1 MTHDPLRAKTRVVTL
16 AGLGAFVGIAL
27 ASGLGWTVGGRPA
40 MPTLDERPTVA
51 ASEVQPALD
60 LSEAFTNL
68 ADAVTPGVVRIEATR
83 RVPRTQARG
92 FPGIPGVPEEFWR
105 QFRFPDGSEPNEEQ
119 RQEDALASAVGS
131 GFVVSPDGYV
141 LTNTHVVEG
150 AEEVTVWFPDKRSLG
165 ATVVGV
171 DPFTDV
177 AVVKVEPDAPLP
189 SMSLGD
195 SDDVKV
201 GEWVLAV
208 GNPGIGT
215 TRRLDFTV
223 TAGIVSARGRPLD
236 LIRRDLYTDPRYG
249 DQASRW
255 AIEDFIQTDAVIN
268 PGNSGG
274 PMVNLQGQV
283 IGINTAILSTTGAFQ
298 GYGFAVPINIARN
311 VMEDIVEYGR
321 VRRPRI
327 GVEIV
332 DATSADA
339 DVYGLPSVSG
349 VLVQNVLSDGPAA
362 GVLMPEDVIVAI
374 EGEPV
379 GYTGEL
385 QAAVAEY
392 GPGDELTLTV
402 YRRGTPV
409 SLSVRLDEARISN
422 TVARVAE
429 REVRDEARLGI
440 SVALVDGEEAW
451 ELGYDSGGIIL
462 TEVLRGSAAERYN
475 AGRFVG
481 WRLVS
486 IGGTEVDTPEEVSDA
501 LAGVQGNEA
510 VSLRFEDAEGRR
522 GVANVRMPR

>member
-1 MTHDPLRAKTRVVTL
+1 MTTYDPLRAKARVITL
-16 AGLGAFVGIAL
+16 TGLGAFLGIAL
-27 ASGLGWTVGGRPA
+27 ASGLGWIPNDGRT
-40 MPTLDERPTVA
+40 MPTVDEGA
-51 ASEVQPALD
+51 AVSASDVQPALD

-68 ADAVTPGVVRIEATR
+68 ADAVTPSVVRIEATR
-83 RVPRTQARG
+83 RVPRAQARAI
-92 FPGIPGVPEEFWR
+92 PGIPEQFWR
-105 QFRFPDGSEPNEEQ
+105 EFRFPGDSPPDDQ
-119 RQEDALASAVGS
+119 RDQGDALASAVGS
-131 GFVVSPDGYV
+131 GFVVSADGYV

-150 AEEVTVWFPDKRSLG
+150 AEDVTVWFPDKRSLG

-177 AVVKVEPDAPLP
+177 AVVKVEPEAPLP

-195 SDDVKV
+195 SDEVRV

-236 LIRRDLYTDPRYG
+236 LIRRDLYADPRYG

-274 PMVNLQGQV
+274 PMVNLKGQV

-339 DVYGLPSVSG
+339 DVYGLPAVSG
-349 VLVQNVLSDGPAA
+349 VLVQNVVADGPAE

-374 EGEPV
+374 GGETI
-379 GYTGEL
+379 GYAGEL

-392 GPGDELTLTV
+392 RPGDEITLTV
-402 YRRGTPV
+402 YREGAPID
-409 SLSVRLDEARISN
+409 LSIRLDEVRIDNISE
-422 TVARVAE
+422 RVAE

-440 SVALVDGEEAW
+440 TVAFVSGEEAQ
-451 ELGYDSGGIIL
+451 ELGYDSDGVIL
-462 TEVLRGSAAERYN
+462 TAVMRGSVAERYN

-481 WRLVS
+481 WMLVS
-486 IGGTEVDTPEEVSDA
+486 VNGAEVATPKDVSDA
-501 LAGVQGNEA
+501 LGDVEGNDA
-510 VSLRFEDAEGRR
+510 VSLRFENADGERR
-522 GVANVRMPR
+522 VVNVRMPM